1 MLAGRAVWNPV
12 TKLGVWGT
20 VVQSRFGMIWN
31 LQRQRGGWDAS
42 FPEMCW
48 NRVDEEQE
56 YYRCSEQRLGGE
68 EWLFKNWFAG
78 QRFGLCCIVPGSV
91 VPRP

>member
-42 FPEMCW
+42 F
-48 NRVDEEQE
+48 Q
-56 YYRCSEQRLGGE
+56 RCVGIELMKS
-68 EWLFKNWFAG
+68 KNIIDALSKG
-78 QRFGLCCIVPGSV
+78 
-91 VPRP
+91 